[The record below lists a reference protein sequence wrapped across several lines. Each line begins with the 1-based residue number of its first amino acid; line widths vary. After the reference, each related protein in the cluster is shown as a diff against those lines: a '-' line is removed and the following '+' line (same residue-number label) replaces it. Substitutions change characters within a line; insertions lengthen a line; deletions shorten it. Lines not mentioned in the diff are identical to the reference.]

1 MLGAT
6 ELDAVL
12 QVGSHESRI
21 EGQNHLPQPARHS
34 SLDATQDT
42 VGILGCKRTLPAHVE
57 SSINPKILLLRAALR
72 PFSAKPVVVLGTV
85 QTQVQDLSLHLVDLH
100 EVSMSQP
107 LKLVQVLLDD

>member
-1 MLGAT
+1 M
-6 ELDAVL
+6 V
-12 QVGSHESRI
+12 
-21 EGQNHLPQPARHS
+21 
-34 SLDATQDT
+34 
-42 VGILGCKRTLPAHVE
+42 
-57 SSINPKILLLRAALR
+57 LLLRAALR